1 MRPSRIWLAFVL
13 LPALAACS
21 STAGLVKK
29 TKPTDTTPRTT
40 ALAKCQNDQ
49 SGSDDN
55 GAFHIVGKGET
66 LYRVCEV
73 YGLDLEKVA
82 KVNGLHKPYKLAE
95 GDTVFLPARALLG
108 EKELVGHCTEPKLNC
123 PALARS
129 RTTLANAIRGQKYPA
144 VPRLRFPIDGG
155 VLSSPFGHRWGKFH
169 TGLDIA
175 ATVGTAIHACA
186 DGRVMFT
193 GTRKRF
199 RRYGNTILISHGGGA
214 YTYYA
219 HLNKI
224 LVKKNQKV
232 KKGQRI
238 ATVGNTG
245 RSTGPHL
252 HLEVRVDNQMFN
264 PLAYFSPRDLSGVR
278 VAKRFADSPMGPVR
292 ARWRIPDLLT
302 ARR

>member
-1 MRPSRIWLAFVL
+1 MRLNRTWLAFVL
-13 LPALAACS
+13 LPVLAACS
-21 STAGLVKK
+21 STVGLVKK
-29 TKPTDTTPRTT
+29 NKPDDAAPHTT
-40 ALAKCQNDQ
+40 ALAKKEKSPGAPEDQ
-49 SGSDDN
+49 
-55 GAFHIVGKGET
+55 GAFHMVGKGET

-73 YGLDLEKVA
+73 YGLNLDKVA
-82 KVNGLHKPYKLAE
+82 KVNGLRRPYRLDE
-95 GDTVFLPARALLG
+95 GDTIFLPARALLG

-129 RTTLANAIRGQKYPA
+129 RTTVADAIRGRKHPA
-144 VPRLRFPIDGG
+144 VPRLRFPIEGG
-155 VLSSPFGHRWGKFH
+155 ELTSPFGYRWGKFH
-169 TGLDIA
+169 KGLDIA
-175 ATVGTAIHACA
+175 AAVGTPILACA

-199 RRYGNTILISHGGGA
+199 RRYGNTVLIHHGDGV

-219 HLNKI
+219 HVDKI
-224 LVKKNQKV
+224 LVRKNQKV
-232 KKGQRI
+232 RSGQRI
-238 ATVGNTG
+238 ATIGNTG

-252 HLEVRVDNQMFN
+252 HLEVRVENQMFN
-264 PLAYFSPRDLSGVR
+264 PLAHFLPNELSRVR